1 MINIIVF
8 LQQLIASSTHI
19 VAKGITTDVE
29 PAVVLLFRAL
39 IATSVYFIYLSIRK
53 SSWKQ
58 IEPRDWWYV
67 ALLGILNIPIN
78 QFFFLIGISYTSAP
92 NVSLAYALT
101 PVFVFI
107 IAAIF
112 LKERVSALK
121 IIGIA
126 VAVAGAI
133 VLLSEKGFNFSSD
146 SMKGDIFAL
155 LASLSWGLYTIIG
168 RNFSRKYGAIY
179 STALSMASG
188 TFFFIPV
195 FLVFGGSINFAQIT
209 VLNWGQIIYL
219 GAITSGLGYG
229 LWFYALKRMEA
240 SKLSVFNNFQ
250 PALTAILAFLIFGT
264 QVTPYF
270 LVGGTMIVIGVVLT
284 QKG

>member
-1 MINIIVF
+1 MINIVIF

-19 VAKGITTDVE
+19 VAKGVTTE
-29 PAVVLLFRAL
+29 LSPALILLFRAL

-53 SSWKQ
+53 SSWKK
-58 IEPRDWWYV
+58 IEPKDWLIV

-78 QFFFLIGISYTSAP
+78 QFFFLIGVSYTSAP

-112 LKERVSALK
+112 LKEKVSVLK
-121 IIGIA
+121 IVGIA
-126 VAVAGAI
+126 VAVGGAI
-133 VLLSEKGFNFSSD
+133 VLLSEKGFNFSSTT
-146 SMKGDIFAL
+146 MKGDIFAL
-155 LASLSWGLYTIIG
+155 LASFSWGLYTILG
-168 RNFSRKYGAIY
+168 RNFTRKYGAIY
-179 STALSMASG
+179 ATALGMASG

-195 FLVFGGSINFAQIT
+195 FIFFEGGIDISNIT
-209 VLNWGQIIYL
+209 PLNWGQIVYL
-219 GAITSGLGYG
+219 GAITSGLGYA

-240 SKLSVFNNFQ
+240 SKLAVFNNLQ

-270 LVGGTMIVIGVVLT
+270 LVGGTMIIIGVFMT
-284 QKG
+284 QRG